1 MTRSVDGNPL
11 VTLHAP
17 ETVPAGTAIPIAVRI
32 ENKSAEPLELYLRGR
47 EIAYDVLVTAP
58 GGDVVWRRLEGEVVQ
73 AILRLEVLGPG
84 QALEFRDSWDQRDN
98 AGELVAP
105 GVYTIRGAVLSDGS
119 STLESAA
126 VALRIDRKK

>member
-1 MTRSVDGNPL
+1 MTPSVDGNPL

-17 ETVPAGTAIPIAVRI
+17 RTATVGTAIPIIMRI
-32 ENKSAEPLELYLRGR
+32 ENKSDAPLELYLRGR
-47 EIAYDVLVTAP
+47 KATYDFLVTAS

-84 QALEFRDSWDQRDN
+84 QILEFRDSWDQRDN

-105 GVYTIRGAVLSDGS
+105 GAYTIRGTVLSDGS

-126 VALRIDRKK
+126 VALRIDRK